1 VDQHILDLPLCRLR
15 QAVEAA
21 LHRRKVEQM
30 ERIRLT
36 EWQARTTCAFI
47 AAQAGLL
54 MELKQGQKNP
64 MLEAALAISIT
75 GHEKTPEEVALDEMR
90 GPKVADS
97 VEDDPRFQKMVL
109 ADPVKGIEASNPS
122 GSFEALMAGWGQH
135 PSHGQAFD
143 TSAAQQG

>member
-64 MLEAALAISIT
+64 ML
-75 GHEKTPEEVALDEMR
+75 
-90 GPKVADS
+90 
-97 VEDDPRFQKMVL
+97 DDPRFQKMVL